1 MENNNTKD
9 AIILPDKLYGV
20 CIDKEVEGK
29 TEQNIVWCNNKDE
42 AVQLIADCRDTL
54 LSDEDTTY
62 SSEVTENE
70 LTYAG
75 IIADDDEE
83 FHITDGCGTSHRY
96 RLFAVKPVW

>member
-9 AIILPDKLYGV
+9 IIILPDKLYGV

-29 TEQNIVWCNNKDE
+29 TEQNIVWCNTKDD

-54 LSDEDTTY
+54 LSDKDTTY
-62 SSEVTENE
+62 SSEVIENE
-70 LTYAG
+70 G
-75 IIADDDEE
+75 ILADNDEE

-96 RLFAVKPVW
+96 RLVAAKLTW